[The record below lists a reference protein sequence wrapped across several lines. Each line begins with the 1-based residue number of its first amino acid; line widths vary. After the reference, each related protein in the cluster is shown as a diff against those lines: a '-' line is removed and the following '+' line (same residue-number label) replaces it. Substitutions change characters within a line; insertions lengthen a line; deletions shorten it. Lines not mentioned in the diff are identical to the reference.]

1 MMRRWIVLTL
11 IFRYFRGPHAGWCRA
26 SAAALR
32 EEEDVAAISVSGELL
47 LLPQLLPN
55 PIVASS
61 SREHLGRTSGERKE
75 ESDDEEEEAGGG
87 AGGDGYDADAID
99 EYEWDEEGGEYD
111 DEEVEEEVG
120 DHAIDQDPTSEES
133 VGQNVGSGGRSANY
147 PSMTMNDMWDRAFD
161 CERIFRTVRPVHNDS
176 TWTFLRGVYV
186 GVMMTASS
194 ATPPQHVTQ
203 PSPDDPHHG
212 NSNICRSDQ
221 LLCDH
226 GPTINLLAP
235 LGSGFRKAVQA
246 RQTDDGK
253 GRGVYAAEAIRKG
266 ELVWTATASTARFP
280 SGALYR
286 QFLAI
291 IPADLACDVLQ
302 WAYVQDVAHFR
313 DTTTAESGN
322 NDLPNPCPN
331 DNATGAIPPSPQQLQ
346 PDTSRRPVLRI
357 SVDLDEGS
365 YMNGEDYD
373 PNVGC
378 LTKEEVDDGDDQES
392 QPTRTPPSHCQQNFY
407 ALRDIRVGEE
417 LLCYYGDFATS
428 DGWAE
433 FGL

>member
-1 MMRRWIVLTL
+1 VL
-11 IFRYFRGPHAGWCRA
+11 RD
-26 SAAALR
+26 
-32 EEEDVAAISVSGELL
+32 EDGGAAISVSGELL
-47 LLPQLLPN
+47 LLPQRLLPN

-61 SREHLGRTSGERKE
+61 REHLGRMSGERKDE
-75 ESDDEEEEAGGG
+75 ENDDDEEEEAGGG
-87 AGGDGYDADAID
+87 AGGEGYDADAMD
-99 EYEWDEEGGEYD
+99 EDEWEEDEEGEYD
-111 DEEVEEEVG
+111 DEEEEEEVG
-120 DHAIDQDPTSEES
+120 DRAIEHDPSNDDAFNEER
-133 VGQNVGSGGRSANY
+133 VGQDVGSGGRSANY
-147 PSMTMNDMWDRAFD
+147 SSMTMNDLWYRAFD
-161 CERIFRTVRPVHNDS
+161 CERIFRAVRPVHNES

-194 ATPPQHVTQ
+194 ATPAQHATQ
-203 PSPDDPHHG
+203 QSPDDPNHG
-212 NSNICRSDQ
+212 NSTVRCRSDQ
-221 LLCDH
+221 LMCDH

-291 IPADLACDVLQ
+291 VPADLACDVLQ
-302 WAYVQDVAHFR
+302 WAYVQDVVHFR
-313 DTTTAESGN
+313 ESTARSGN
-322 NDLPNPCPN
+322 NDLHNRCCN
-331 DNATGAIPPSPQQLQ
+331 DNTTEAIPQSPQQLQ
-346 PDTSRRPVLRI
+346 PDTSRSPVLRI

-378 LTKEEVDDGDDQES
+378 LTEDEEDDGDDEES